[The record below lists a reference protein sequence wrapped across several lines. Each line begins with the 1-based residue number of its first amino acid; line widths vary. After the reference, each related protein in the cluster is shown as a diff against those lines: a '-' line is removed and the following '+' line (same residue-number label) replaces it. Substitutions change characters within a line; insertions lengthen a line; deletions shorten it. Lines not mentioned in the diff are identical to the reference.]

1 MGKSRA
7 DPSAQVHL
15 PIRCSVPPL
24 SGPGRPASR
33 AEPERNQLRTGLK
46 AGLQQVTVEKEKLN
60 RSIDTLLDQRMRC
73 QSSYC
78 METILTIR
86 LQSEL

>member
-7 DPSAQVHL
+7 DPSTCQSVAQFHPSL
-15 PIRCSVPPL
+15 DRDAL
-24 SGPGRPASR
+24 LA
-33 AEPERNQLRTGLK
+33 ERNQLRTGLK
-46 AGLQQVTVEKEKLN
+46 AGLQAGLQQVTVEKEKLN